1 MNISVTDQLPLFT
14 NEIVAKYSD
23 HRRPK
28 SFGRSLFTEV
38 ETATKLA
45 SFLSQRGLNLVA
57 TDVARG
63 SRGSLNVFDKSTQST
78 VLPPYFN
85 EFFNITEL
93 DSYDALAV
101 EGVNAKIAWGRF
113 LDDVATKM
121 MFCMDKIDRRY
132 ELQCWQLLLT
142 GIVTINN
149 GQNVQYGRKAGSLV
163 NPGAGNYW
171 ADSGIDPFTSF
182 ERGATWLNETGKMPG
197 NTIMVIFG
205 QSAWKNYT
213 ENTAVK
219 ARNLWFN
226 NNMDVI
232 ADKAIVNSTGG
243 TFKGV
248 TTVGAYNYEFWV
260 YPDFYETEAGVKTQY
275 VDTKKI
281 VMIPAEMRSQT
292 LTYTA
297 VPQRII
303 PGQTPAKGKFL
314 VWNAVSEF
322 NDAEF
327 MGAKSAGIPTLVA
340 VDQVYT
346 EQVVA

>member
-1 MNISVTDQLPLFT
+1 MNISVTDALPLFT

-28 SFGRSLFTEV
+28 SFGRSLFTEI

-45 SFLSQRGLNLVA
+45 SLISQRGLNLIA
-57 TDVARG
+57 SDVARG
-63 SRGSLNVFDKSTQST
+63 SRGNLNVFDKSTQNI

-93 DSYDALAV
+93 DSYDALTT
-101 EGVNAKIAWGRF
+101 EGVNAKIVWGRF
-113 LDDVATKM
+113 MDDVANKM
-121 MFCMDKIDRRY
+121 LFCMDKIDRRY
-132 ELQCWQLLLT
+132 ELQCWQALLT
-142 GIVTINN
+142 GIVVLNN
-149 GQNVQYGRKAGSLV
+149 GQNIEYGRQAGSLV

-171 ADSGIDPFTSF
+171 ADSNIDPYTALG
-182 ERGATWLNETGKMPG
+182 RGSTWLNETGKIAG
-197 NTIMVIFG
+197 NTIRVILG
-205 QSAWKNYT
+205 ESAWADYVDND
-213 ENTAVK
+213 AVK
-219 ARNLWFN
+219 ARNLWLN

-232 ADKAIVNSTGG
+232 ADKAVMASTGG
-243 TFKGV
+243 VFKGR
-248 TTVGAYNYEFWV
+248 TTVGAFNYEFWV
-260 YPDFYETEAGVKTQY
+260 YPDFYEDEDGNKTKY

-281 VMIPAEMRSQT
+281 IMIPEMCSNT

-297 VPQRII
+297 VPQRIK
-303 PGQTPAKGKFL
+303 PGIMPTKGKFL
-314 VWNAVSEF
+314 VWNAISEF

-327 MGAKSAGIPTLVA
+327 MGVKSAGLPILGG